1 MTATT
6 LATTSGSS
14 LGRAMFNFF
23 VAVSSSKAYFSFSQA
38 GTTNQISEEGFK

>member
-1 MTATT
+1 
-6 LATTSGSS
+6 
-14 LGRAMFNFF
+14 MFNFF